1 MSTTTPNH
9 FAAILLRWG
18 ILTPEQLAE
27 AKGLERRAGMKLCDA
42 IVQLGY
48 ATNGQVLSA
57 VAELHGLPCV
67 DLTAVTI
74 PATIIELVPE
84 SVARENLVL
93 PLAAA
98 PRGLFI
104 VLSDPADRDTIQ
116 KLQFI
121 LNRDVHPVLAPREQ
135 IVEAIN
141 RHYGQTE
148 AESVDSMLS
157 EFTDSAIDFTET
169 ETTTDFELACAPEQ
183 VVSIDLESKRPP
195 REPGRLVERQAT
207 VRYYHRINPERTY
220 PLLVI
225 LSRKQILEI
234 AKRNVGQA
242 ASSHFEVAL
251 DSSVEVEP
259 ILPGCSCYPPRDFLP
274 VRQEETSATFWVV
287 PHVLGKVMQPR
298 VVVRQNGK
306 VLADVPLQVRVVK
319 QGLTLLLAALSLV
332 LPPILLL
339 LKQLRLDFESQLQDN
354 FGLYAQ
360 AAQWALRSLTP
371 EWLAGLLLA
380 ATAAAYLW
388 LRPRRRD
395 VFWDIDTG
403 GSDTPQESTAEG
415 GGESNVG
422 GANPDPRAVLFRE
435 AEWMYLREV
444 YHTAL
449 ACYERG
455 LRLGK
460 GTPAVYFRASL
471 AAHHC
476 GDDRRALAI
485 LEEACANLHPAQVS
499 GAMWY
504 NMGCFCARLGRLAE
518 AVRYLNRA
526 ADAGHADP
534 AKYLRDPDL
543 APLRC
548 RPDFKRLLLSLQE
561 CK

>member
-1 MSTTTPNH
+1 MSKTTASDFTT
-9 FAAILLRWG
+9 ILLRWG
-18 ILTPEQLAE
+18 VLSAEQLAE
-27 AKGLERRAGMKLCDA
+27 GRRLSAQTGVKLQQMLVRLEYTTED
-42 IVQLGY
+42 
-48 ATNGQVLSA
+48 QVLRA
-57 VAELHGLPCV
+57 VAESHRLPCI

-74 PATIIELVPE
+74 PAEVIELVPE
-84 SVARENLVL
+84 SVARENIVL
-93 PLAAA
+93 PLGAGGGA
-98 PRGLFI
+98 LFL
-104 VLSDPADRDTIQ
+104 VLSDPDAFDTIQ

-121 LNRDVHPVLAPREQ
+121 LNRAIHPVLALREQ
-135 IVEAIN
+135 IIDAIN
-141 RHYGQTE
+141 RHYGQSET
-148 AESVDSMLS
+148 ESVDSMLS

-169 ETTTDFELACAPEQ
+169 EMTADFDLGYCAEQ
-183 VVSIDLESKRPP
+183 VVAMDLEADVPRRQRGRPV
-195 REPGRLVERQAT
+195 GRQAT

-225 LSRKQILEI
+225 LSDKQIREI

-242 ASSHFEVAL
+242 SSGRFEVAL
-251 DSSVEVEP
+251 DSGVDVEP
-259 ILPGCSCYPPRDFLP
+259 ILPGCSCYPPKDVLT
-274 VRQEETSATFWVV
+274 VREGETSATFWVV

-306 VLADVPLQVRVVK
+306 VLAEVPLQVRVVK
-319 QGLTLLLAALSLV
+319 QGLTLVLAALSLV

-371 EWLAGLLLA
+371 EWLVGLLLL
-380 ATAAAYLW
+380 ATAGAYLW

-395 VFWDIDTG
+395 VFWDVEVA
-403 GSDTPQESTAEG
+403 GSETSAETPAAE
-415 GGESNVG
+415 EVEED
-422 GANPDPRAVLFRE
+422 AREPNPDVQVALFRE
-435 AEWMYLREV
+435 AERLFVGEV

-449 ACYERG
+449 GCYERG
-455 LRLGK
+455 LRRGK
-460 GTPAVYFRASL
+460 APPAVYFRASL
-471 AAHHC
+471 AASYC

-485 LEEACANLHPAQVS
+485 LEEAAAALHPARVS

-526 ADAGHADP
+526 ADAGYADP
-534 AKYLRDPDL
+534 AKYLHDPDL

-548 RPDFKRLLLSLQE
+548 RADFKRLLGSLQE
-561 CK
+561 C